1 MQKREKATDHV
12 TGNGAVQ
19 VCGTREKG
27 DAVYTLTLERAG
39 LVELHRG
46 ASICQY
52 TTAMFLCYDLPDP
65 RPTGDAPFYFAL
77 ELKAATRV
85 PKHCRNFTRGAC
97 SLYSPV

>member
-19 VCGTREKG
+19 VCGTREEG

-52 TTAMFLCYDLPDP
+52 TTAMFLCYDSPDP
-65 RPTGDAPFYFAL
+65 RCGQQVMPPFTL
-77 ELKAATRV
+77 CWNSRLRSQTLPELHK
-85 PKHCRNFTRGAC
+85 GGLL
-97 SLYSPV
+97 SI